1 MMRRG
6 NIGNEYGERA
16 AKRVREEGEEHWV
29 VTPGVELVPEWGR
42 GSAEGARAPVLD
54 AAQIDLVR
62 RQALARLEA
71 VNPLLPFA
79 LEVKVV
85 CNPRRNFIN
94 LVVRREY
101 VTLCFH
107 TVDRATATVFCYFLS
122 DKLEPF
128 VIVTALPAHG
138 CAAAREGR
146 DGRLARLT
154 VAQTHALD
162 RSVAEFRRRYRLEGE
177 SYHYTGFAERRED
190 SAFARASGA
199 LGMGC
204 KAHSS
209 NWHLK
214 IRVPTSMCA
223 AYLNIWKLL
232 SISDLRTTVEPVK
245 YNFTRETL
253 PWKTVFEQL
262 LNDAI
267 PDPVGSTATYSVP
280 PVVPSS
286 EVSVSAPVSA
296 PSDAPIP
303 SDVSDDI
310 SDDEVPAVPPSDER
324 NDDENGQR
332 NPENQ
337 SAQDASESGL

>member
-1 MMRRG
+1 MRRG
-6 NIGNEYGERA
+6 SSDYGDRA
-16 AKRVREEGEEHWV
+16 AKRAREEPEENWV

-42 GSAEGARAPVLD
+42 GTVEGARAPVLD
-54 AAQIDLVR
+54 GAQIDCVR

-107 TVDRATATVFCYFLS
+107 TVDRETATVFCYFVS

-138 CAAAREGR
+138 SAAARDGR

-154 VAQTHALD
+154 VAQTHALA
-162 RSVAEFRRRYRLEGE
+162 RSVADFRRRFRLEGE
-177 SYHYTGFAERRED
+177 SYHYTGFGERRED
-190 SAFARASGA
+190 SAFARSSGA

-232 SISDLRTTVEPVK
+232 NISDLRTTVEPVK

-262 LNDAI
+262 LQDAI
-267 PDPVGSTATYSVP
+267 PDPVSMPSSSSSSFSVEGSEASVVP
-280 PVVPSS
+280 PP
-286 EVSVSAPVSA
+286 ETAPETEA
-296 PSDAPIP
+296 AT
-303 SDVSDDI
+303 
-310 SDDEVPAVPPSDER
+310 AAAG
-324 NDDENGQR
+324 DENG
-332 NPENQ
+332 NNETSNQ
-337 SAQDASESGL
+337 TTQESSV

>member
-1 MMRRG
+1 MRRG
-6 NIGNEYGERA
+6 ASDFGERA
-16 AKRVREEGEEHWV
+16 AKWPREEENWV

-42 GSAEGARAPVLD
+42 GPAEGARAPVLD
-54 AAQIDLVR
+54 GAQIDLVR

-107 TVDRATATVFCYFLS
+107 TVDRETATVFCYFVS

-138 CAAAREGR
+138 AAAAREGR

-154 VAQTHALD
+154 VAQTHALA
-162 RSVAEFRRRYRLEGE
+162 RSVADFRRRFHLEGE
-177 SYHYTGFAERRED
+177 SYHYTGFSERRED
-190 SAFARASGA
+190 SAFARSSGA

-232 SISDLRTTVEPVK
+232 NISDLRATVEPVK

-253 PWKTVFEQL
+253 PWKTVFDQL
-262 LNDAI
+262 LLDAV
-267 PDPVGSTATYSVP
+267 PDPVSSSVP
-280 PVVPSS
+280 APVPPSS
-286 EVSVSAPVSA
+286 EAAAAPSVPSA
-296 PSDAPIP
+296 PSETTTVGAPAAG
-303 SDVSDDI
+303 DDG
-310 SDDEVPAVPPSDER
+310 
-324 NDDENGQR
+324 DENG
-332 NPENQ
+332 
-337 SAQDASESGL
+337 SSDAPSQTTQESSM